1 MSLNTLKIGIIGL
14 GNMSGAILKGLLK
27 AGVLPE
33 NVVGMASSPQQA
45 TLRQAEYGVTCTTLE
60 LAQDA
65 LSQVDLLILGVKP
78 FVMPAVLADL
88 EGITLKAKAV
98 VVSIAA
104 GTTLATIGESLP
116 NTAIVRAMPN
126 TPALVG
132 QGFSALSANAYVD
145 ENQKKLAESVFEA
158 VGKAVWLEEGQIN
171 AFTGLFGSGPA
182 YVFYIMEALV
192 DAGLAEG
199 LPHELVEAGVLQLV
213 KGSALLLEARA
224 TTASQL
230 KAEVVTPNGTT
241 AKGLEALAAADV
253 SGALVDAVHAATR
266 RAEELS
272 KNV

>member
-60 LAQDA
+60 LGKDA

-132 QGFSALSANAYVD
+132 QGFTAMAPNAYVD
-145 ENQKKLAESVFEA
+145 ETQKKLAESVFGA
-158 VGKAVWLEEGQIN
+158 VGKAVWLQEGQIN

-182 YVFYIMEALV
+182 YIFYIMEALV
-192 DAGLAEG
+192 EAGLAEG
-199 LPHELVEAGVLQLV
+199 LPTSVVEEGVLQLV
-213 KGSALLLEARA
+213 KGAALLLENRT

-241 AKGLEALAAADV
+241 AKGLEALASAKV
-253 SGALVDAVHAATR
+253 EVALKDAVHQATR

>member
-33 NVVGMASSPQQA
+33 NVVGMASSPHRA
-45 TLRQAEYGVTCTTLE
+45 TLRQAQYGVSCTTLE

-65 LSQVDLLILGVKP
+65 LSAVDLLILGVKP
-78 FVMPAVLADL
+78 FVMTRVLADL
-88 EGITLKAKAV
+88 AQIPLKKDV
-98 VVSIAA
+98 LVLSIAA
-104 GTTLATIGESLP
+104 GTTLATLGKHLP
-116 NTAIVRAMPN
+116 HTAIVRAMPN

-132 QGFSALSANAYVD
+132 QGFTALSANADVD
-145 ENQKKLAESVFEA
+145 ETQKKLAESVFEA
-158 VGKAVWLEEGQIN
+158 VGKAVWLEEGQLD

-182 YVFYIMEALV
+182 YVFEVMEALV

-199 LPHELVEAGVLQLV
+199 LPPSVVEEGVLQLV
-213 KGSALLLEARA
+213 KGAALLLETRA

-241 AKGLEALAAADV
+241 ARGLEVLRSANVA
-253 SGALVDAVHAATR
+253 GAFVDAIHAATR

>member
-33 NVVGMASSPQQA
+33 NVVGMTSSPQQA

-60 LAQDA
+60 LGKDA
-65 LSQVDLLILGVKP
+65 LSQVDLLVLGVKP

-104 GTTLATIGESLP
+104 GTTLATIGKSLP

-132 QGFSALSANAYVD
+132 QGFTAMAPNAYVKD
-145 ENQKKLAESVFEA
+145 AQKTLVESVFTA

-182 YVFYIMEALV
+182 YIFYIMEALV

-199 LPHELVEAGVLQLV
+199 LPTSVVEEGVLQLV
-213 KGSALLLEARA
+213 KGAALLLENRT

-230 KAEVVTPNGTT
+230 KAEVITPNGTT
-241 AKGLEALAAADV
+241 AKGLEALASAKVDV
-253 SGALVDAVHAATR
+253 ALKDAVHQATR

>member
-1 MSLNTLKIGIIGL
+1 MYLNTLKIGIIGL

-33 NVVGMASSPQQA
+33 NVVGMASSPQRSV
-45 TLRQAEYGVTCTTLE
+45 LRQAEYGVVCTTLKE
-60 LAQDA
+60 GTDA

-88 EGITLKAKAV
+88 AQIPLKKDV
-98 VVSIAA
+98 LVLSIAA
-104 GTTLATIGESLP
+104 GTTLATIGKSLP
-116 NTAIVRAMPN
+116 NTAIIRAMPN

-132 QGFSALSANAYVD
+132 QGFTALSANAYVD
-145 ENQKKLAESVFEA
+145 ETQKKLAESVFEA

-192 DAGLAEG
+192 EAGLAEG
-199 LPHELVEAGVLQLV
+199 LPTSVVEEGVLQLV
-213 KGSALLLEARA
+213 KGSALLLENRA

-230 KAEVVTPNGTT
+230 KSEVVTPNGTT
-241 AKGLEALAAADV
+241 ARGLEVLRSANVAE
-253 SGALVDAVHAATR
+253 ALVDAVHQATR

>member
-33 NVVGMASSPQQA
+33 NVVGMASSPQRA
-45 TLRQAEYGVTCTTLE
+45 TLRHAEYGVVCTTLE
-60 LAQDA
+60 EGTDA
-65 LSQVDLLILGVKP
+65 LSAVDLLILGVKP

-104 GTTLATIGESLP
+104 GTTLATIGKSLP

-132 QGFSALSANAYVD
+132 QGFTALSSNAYVD
-145 ENQKKLAESVFEA
+145 ETQKKLAESVFEA

-182 YVFYIMEALV
+182 YVFEVMEALV

-199 LPHELVEAGVLQLV
+199 LPTSVVEEGVLQLV
-213 KGSALLLEARA
+213 KGSALLLENRA

-241 AKGLEALAAADV
+241 ARGLEVLRSANVA
-253 SGALVDAVHAATR
+253 GALVEAVHAATR

>member
-1 MSLNTLKIGIIGL
+1 L
-14 GNMSGAILKGLLK
+14 
-27 AGVLPE
+27 
-33 NVVGMASSPQQA
+33 A
-45 TLRQAEYGVTCTTLE
+45 TL
-60 LAQDA
+60 
-65 LSQVDLLILGVKP
+65 
-78 FVMPAVLADL
+78 
-88 EGITLKAKAV
+88 
-98 VVSIAA
+98 
-104 GTTLATIGESLP
+104 GESLP

-132 QGFSALSANAYVD
+132 QGFTAMAPNALVGDA
-145 ENQKKLAESVFEA
+145 QKTLVASVFEA
-158 VGKAVWLEEGQIN
+158 VGKAVWLAEGQLD

-199 LPHELVEAGVLQLV
+199 LPPSMVEEGVLQLV
-213 KGSALLLEARA
+213 KGTALLLETRA

-241 AKGLEALAAADV
+241 ARGLEVLRSANVAEAF
-253 SGALVDAVHAATR
+253 VDAVHAATR

>member
-33 NVVGMASSPQQA
+33 NVVGIASSPQRA
-45 TLRQAEYGVTCTTLE
+45 TLRQAEYGVTCITLE

-65 LSQVDLLILGVKP
+65 LNAVDLLILGVKP
-78 FVMPAVLADL
+78 FVMPSVLADL
-88 EGITLKAKAV
+88 AQIPLKKDV
-98 VVSIAA
+98 LVLSIAA
-104 GTTLATIGESLP
+104 GTTLAAIGKALP

-132 QGFSALSANAYVD
+132 QGFTAMAPNAFVD
-145 ENQKKLAESVFEA
+145 ETQKKLVESVFTA

-192 DAGLAEG
+192 EAGLAEG
-199 LPHELVEAGVLQLV
+199 LPPDLVEKGVLQLV

-230 KAEVVTPNGTT
+230 KAEVITPNGTT
-241 AKGLEALAAADV
+241 ARGLEALASAKVDV
-253 SGALVDAVHAATR
+253 ALKDAVHKATR

-272 KNV
+272 KL

>member
-1 MSLNTLKIGIIGL
+1 MSLNTIKIGIIGL

-33 NVVGMASSPQQA
+33 NVVGMASSPQRA
-45 TLRQAEYGVTCTTLE
+45 TLRQAEYGVSCTTLD
-60 LAQDA
+60 QGKDA
-65 LSQVDLLILGVKP
+65 LSQVDVLILGVKP
-78 FVMPAVLADL
+78 FVMPSVLADL
-88 EGITLKAKAV
+88 AQIPLKKDV
-98 VVSIAA
+98 LVLSIAA
-104 GTTLATIGESLP
+104 GTTLATIGKSLP

-132 QGFSALSANAYVD
+132 KGFTAMAPNALVGDA
-145 ENQKKLAESVFEA
+145 QKTLVASVFEA
-158 VGKAVWLEEGQIN
+158 VGKAVWLAEGQLD

-199 LPHELVEAGVLQLV
+199 LPPSMVEEGVLQLV
-213 KGSALLLEARA
+213 KGAALLLETLA

-241 AKGLEALAAADV
+241 ARGLEVLRSANVAEAF
-253 SGALVDAVHAATR
+253 VDAVHQATR

>member
-33 NVVGMASSPQQA
+33 NVVGMASSPQRA
-45 TLRQAEYGVTCTTLE
+45 TLRQAEYGVSCTTLE
-60 LAQDA
+60 LGKDA
-65 LSQVDLLILGVKP
+65 LNAVDLLLLGIKP

-88 EGITLKAKAV
+88 ESITLKAEAV
-98 VVSIAA
+98 VVSVAA
-104 GTTLATIGESLP
+104 GTTLATIGKSLP
-116 NTAIVRAMPN
+116 QTAIVRAMPN

-192 DAGLAEG
+192 EAGLAEG
-199 LPHELVEAGVLQLV
+199 LAPDLVEAGVLQLV

>member
-1 MSLNTLKIGIIGL
+1 MYLNTLKIGIIGL

-33 NVVGMASSPQQA
+33 NVVGMASSPQRSV
-45 TLRQAEYGVTCTTLE
+45 LRQAEYGVVCTTLKE
-60 LAQDA
+60 GTDA

-88 EGITLKAKAV
+88 AQIPLKKDV
-98 VVSIAA
+98 LVLSIAA
-104 GTTLATIGESLP
+104 GTTLATIGKSLP
-116 NTAIVRAMPN
+116 NTAIIRAMPN

-132 QGFSALSANAYVD
+132 QGFTALSANAYVD
-145 ENQKKLAESVFEA
+145 ETQKKLAESVFEA

-182 YVFYIMEALV
+182 YVFEVMEALV

-199 LPHELVEAGVLQLV
+199 LPTSVVEEGVLQLV
-213 KGSALLLEARA
+213 KGSALLLENRA

-230 KAEVVTPNGTT
+230 KSEVVTPNGTT
-241 AKGLEALAAADV
+241 ARGLEVLRSANVAE
-253 SGALVDAVHAATR
+253 ALVEAVHAATR

>member
-1 MSLNTLKIGIIGL
+1 MSLNTIKIGIIGL
-14 GNMSGAILKGLLK
+14 GTMSGAILEGLLK

-33 NVVGMASSPQQA
+33 NVIAIDSSEDQA
-45 TLRQAEYGVTCTTLE
+45 RVREAKFGVSCTTLE
-60 LAQDA
+60 KGQASLAQ
-65 LSQVDLLILGVKP
+65 VDVLLLGLKP
-78 FVMPAVLADL
+78 FIMPLVLADL
-88 EGITLKAKAV
+88 AKISLKEGVLV
-98 VVSIAA
+98 LSIAA
-104 GTTLATIGESLP
+104 GITLETLGKSLP
-116 NTAIVRAMPN
+116 DTAIVRVMPN

-132 QGFSALSANAYVD
+132 QGFTAMAPNAFVGD
-145 ENQKKLAESVFEA
+145 AQKTLVESVFEA
-158 VGKAVWLEEGQIN
+158 MGKAVWLEEGQIN

-192 DAGLAEG
+192 DAGLSEG
-199 LPHELVEAGVLQLV
+199 LPPELVEAGVLQLV

-241 AKGLEALAAADV
+241 AKGLEALASANV
-253 SGALVDAVHAATR
+253 SRALVDAVHAATR